1 MGLRLRK
8 KDKSIGVHRTLH
20 RFPIFLQKFSASR
33 NVPLYLMSNIQN
45 MSLEDI
51 MGERFGRYSKYI
63 IQERALPDIR
73 DGLKPVQR
81 RILYSMNKDGNT
93 FDKGYRKSAKS
104 VGNIMGNFHPHGD
117 SSIYDAM
124 VRMSQDWKN
133 REILVE
139 MHGNNGSMDGDPPA
153 AMRYTEARLSEIA
166 GYLLQDIEKDTV
178 PFAWNFDDTEKEPTV
193 LPAAFPNLLVNGA
206 TGISAGYATDIPPHN
221 LAEVIDVVVYM
232 IDHPKAKVDKLMEFL
247 PGPDFPTGAIVQG
260 RDEIKKAY
268 ETGKGRVVVR
278 SRTEIEKLK
287 GGKEQI
293 VVTEIP
299 YDINKAVL
307 VKKIDDV
314 RVNNKVAG
322 IAEVRD
328 ESDRDGLRIAIEL
341 KKDANTEL
349 ILNYLFKYT
358 DLQVNYNFNM
368 VAIDNFTPRLVG
380 IVPILTSYIAH
391 RREIILARSRFDKAK
406 AEKRLHIVEG
416 LIRVISILDEVIA
429 LIRASE
435 NKADAKENLKVS
447 YDFTEEQAEA
457 IVTLQLYR
465 LTNTDVVI
473 LEEEQAELREKIDML
488 SAIIGDERTM
498 YNLMKR
504 ELREVKKKFG
514 NPRLSELQDTANAI
528 EIDTVSLIVE
538 EETYVSV
545 TRGGYLKRTSPRSF
559 NSSTVDEVGK
569 REDDRLIFVSSAK
582 TTQHLLIFT
591 NLGNVIYRP
600 VHELADIRWKEIG
613 EHLSQTITNFETNEE
628 VLYTELVDNFDEG
641 TYFAVTKL
649 GQIKRVER
657 KEFSPWRT
665 YKSKSVKFAKLKNED
680 DQIITLSPIKLDDV
694 MLVTKNGYALRFN
707 IEEVPVVGAKAAG
720 VKAINLK
727 KDDVLAAA
735 FIANSDSLYILT
747 QRGALK
753 RMAVADIPVTSRAN
767 RGLQVLRELKSKP
780 HRIFQAGPV
789 FGEQSAELDLFSSD
803 HPTAEEEQI
812 LSIVSNKGTTYQV
825 NLADLGLSERTSNGS
840 FISDTISDEEVFSA
854 NIK

>member
-1 MGLRLRK
+1 
-8 KDKSIGVHRTLH
+8 
-20 RFPIFLQKFSASR
+20 
-33 NVPLYLMSNIQN
+33 

-63 IQERALPDIR
+63 IQDRALPDIR

-93 FDKGYRKSAKS
+93 FDKSYRKSAKS

-117 SSIYDAM
+117 YSIYDAM

-166 GYLLQDIEKDTV
+166 GYLLQDIDKKTV

-193 LPAAFPNLLVNGA
+193 LPAAFPNLLVNGS

-221 LAEVIDVVVYM
+221 LAEVIDATVYM
-232 IDHPKAKVDKLMEFL
+232 IDHPTAKVDKLMEFL
-247 PGPDFPTGAIVQG
+247 PGPDFPTGAIIQG

-278 SRTEIEKLK
+278 SKTEIEKLK

-299 YDINKAVL
+299 YEINKANL
-307 VKKIDDV
+307 VKKIDEV

-349 ILNYLFKYT
+349 VLNYLFKYT
-358 DLQVNYNFNM
+358 DLQINYNFNM
-368 VAIDNFTPRLVG
+368 VAIDNFTPRQVG
-380 IVPILTSYIAH
+380 IVPILSSYIAH
-391 RREIILARSRFDKAK
+391 RREVILARSRFDKEK

-447 YDFTEEQAEA
+447 YEFTEEQAEA

-465 LTNTDVVI
+465 LTNTDVVV
-473 LEEEQAELREKIDML
+473 LQEEEAELREKIAML
-488 SAIIGDERTM
+488 AAIIGDERTM
-498 YNLMKR
+498 YNLMKK
-504 ELREVKKKFG
+504 ELREVKKKFAT
-514 NPRLSELQDTANAI
+514 PRLSTLEDTAKVI
-528 EIDTVSLIVE
+528 EIDTASLIAE
-538 EETYVSV
+538 EDTYVSV
-545 TRGGYLKRTSPRSF
+545 TKAGYIKRTSPRSF
-559 NSSTVDEVGK
+559 AASTLEEIGK
-569 REDDRLIFVSSAK
+569 RDDDRLLFVQSVK

-591 NLGNVIYRP
+591 TLGNVIYRP
-600 VHELADIRWKEIG
+600 VHELADIRWKDIG

-628 VLYTELVDNFDEG
+628 ILYVEVVDQFDDAT
-641 TYFAVTKL
+641 TYFAATRL

-657 KEFSPWRT
+657 KEFTPWRT
-665 YKSKSVKFAKLKNED
+665 YKSKSVKYAKLKDET
-680 DQIITLSPIKLDDV
+680 DQIVAVAPIKLDDV
-694 MLVTKNGYALRFN
+694 LLISQNGYALRFN

-720 VKAINLK
+720 VKAMNLK
-727 KDDVLAAA
+727 EDDVLQSA
-735 FIANSDSLYILT
+735 FICNTSSFYLLT
-747 QRGALK
+747 QRGSLK
-753 RMAVADIPVTSRAN
+753 RVSIEEIPATSRAK
-767 RGLQVLRELKSKP
+767 RGLQVLRELKNKP
-780 HRIFQAGPV
+780 HRVFLAGAV
-789 FGEQSAELDLFSSD
+789 AEQGFVGDLFS
-803 HPTAEEEQI
+803 TEVEENDQT
-812 LSIVSNKGTTYQV
+812 LLVQSNKGTIYESRLQGL
-825 NLADLGLSERTSNGS
+825 NLSERTSNGS
-840 FISDTISDEEVFSA
+840 FISDTISDEEVFDAYLQETYTEFES
-854 NIK
+854 KK